1 MKRREGVQTH
11 TIVGVAAS
19 LLVTIIVAGIN
30 YKNPQTFTN
39 PRFWSLSIAT
49 LAFVFLLEQYIAIKF
64 FTPELPMRSPVAT
77 EISITDNIALAT
89 HNLCSMSSNWLGF
102 WLNETYVYYLH
113 LNVAKSLQSLTKQ
126 DRSYLEEL
134 SKDSTACI
142 QFYERGLAL
151 ADDIAH
157 SRPQS
162 QFFSLRFL
170 VYSAAE
176 YGIHAEEVLNLIHA
190 QALGGIHCV
199 PLVREELKAAMSAN
213 EWNTLTYLTRDVCHQ
228 TFRLKIEPRSRA
240 TKLNDMLTREGRADF
255 LMPDALIINNNDVIP
270 ANDTYSPAQA
280 WWHDEERQR
289 LCTSEQRH
297 DLEMFKAAFRILCA
311 HAKECLW
318 ERYTFRCIKL
328 VPIVHNSATTPTAS
342 SP

>member
-1 MKRREGVQTH
+1 MKRREAIETH
-11 TIVGVAAS
+11 TIIGVAAS
-19 LLVTIIVAGIN
+19 LLVTIIVAGIT
-30 YKNPQTFTN
+30 YKNPQTFAN
-39 PRFWSLSIAT
+39 PRFWFLNIAT
-49 LAFVFLLEQYIAIKF
+49 LAFVFLLEQYITIKF
-64 FTPELPMRSPVAT
+64 FTPEPPMRSPVAT

-102 WLNETYVYYLH
+102 WLNEAYVYYLH

-151 ADDIAH
+151 AGDIAH
-157 SRPQS
+157 GIPQS

-170 VYSAAE
+170 VYSAVE
-176 YGIHAEEVLNLIHA
+176 YEIHAEEVLNLIHA
-190 QALGGIHCV
+190 QALGGIHCI

-213 EWNTLTYLTRDVCHQ
+213 ELNTLINLTRDVCHQ

-240 TKLNDMLTREGRADF
+240 AKLNDMLTRDDRTDY

-270 ANDTYSPAQA
+270 ANDAYSSAQA
-280 WWHDEERQR
+280 WWHDEQRQR
-289 LCTSEQRH
+289 LCTSQQRH
-297 DLEMFKAAFRILCA
+297 DLEMFKAAFRILCT
-311 HAKECLW
+311 HARECLW

-328 VPIVHNSATTPTAS
+328 VPIIHNSAITPTTS